1 MPESNL
7 SYQLGWSRPTSS
19 RSDFRDSKM
28 IRILSN
34 IPAMDIQT
42 EGRGISAS

>member
-1 MPESNL
+1 MPEGNL
-7 SYQLGWSRPTSS
+7 SYQLGWSQPTK

-34 IPAMDIQT
+34 ILAMDIQT
-42 EGRGISAS
+42 EGRGI